1 MTTKLVSAAA
11 LPAVETQPVL
21 AAVPAGRRRGLAARA
36 AAQHAGRAP
45 AALRRVTLTVDTVPS
60 ASAFQSAL

>member
-1 MTTKLVSAAA
+1 MNHLVSAAA
-11 LPAVETQPVL
+11 RGPVKQQHS
-21 AAVPAGRRRGLAARA
+21 AQRRVPLAARA

-45 AALRRVTLTVDTVPS
+45 AVLGRVTATSVTVPS